1 MYFDKCLFPVTPEKI
16 SIKINGNNKTVNLIN
31 EGEINILKKAGL
43 TDIEFEAEIPQ
54 VKHPYAVYKNGF
66 KEAGYF
72 FDIFEG
78 LKTGKKTFQFIVCRK
93 TPVGKKLLNTN
104 MKVSLEDYKISED
117 AKNGF
122 DFKVKFNLKQYR
134 DYGTKTVNIKIAAS
148 KPKASAEP
156 KRETNN
162 SPAPAAAQT
171 YTVVR
176 GDCLWKIA
184 KRFYGSGA
192 KYTVIYNAKV
202 KGIEGVGSC
211 KVKRVW
217 NGDIRPA
224 DMIVS
229 TVVKNWYE
237 SIISTVPAAVKP
249 WLDAVYNAAKD
260 KKLTVGGTVHV
271 VITDSD
277 DYGEASSTLV
287 QYVQQTLDPEE
298 NAGEGYGL
306 APIGHVVSVASASPV
321 SIEVKTTVT
330 FEEGHNWSNTK
341 AAIAEAVDA
350 YFLELRKNWSE
361 TSQTIVRVSQIE
373 NRILGVDGVVD
384 VTGTKLNGT
393 ASNMTLT
400 EFCIPKLGG
409 VSA

>member
-1 MYFDKCLFPVTPEKI
+1 MTRSGYDVYFDKCLFPVTPEKI

-192 KYTVIYNAKV
+192 KYTVIYNANR
-202 KGIEGVGSC
+202 GVIGGNPNLIYPGQ
-211 KVKRVW
+211 VLT
-217 NGDIRPA
+217 I
-224 DMIVS
+224 
-229 TVVKNWYE
+229 
-237 SIISTVPAAVKP
+237 PAA
-249 WLDAVYNAAKD
+249 
-260 KKLTVGGTVHV
+260 
-271 VITDSD
+271 
-277 DYGEASSTLV
+277 
-287 QYVQQTLDPEE
+287 
-298 NAGEGYGL
+298 
-306 APIGHVVSVASASPV
+306 
-321 SIEVKTTVT
+321 
-330 FEEGHNWSNTK
+330 
-341 AAIAEAVDA
+341 
-350 YFLELRKNWSE
+350 
-361 TSQTIVRVSQIE
+361 
-373 NRILGVDGVVD
+373 
-384 VTGTKLNGT
+384 
-393 ASNMTLT
+393 
-400 EFCIPKLGG
+400 
-409 VSA
+409 